1 MPNLLKEK
9 NGSKLILNLQNEIL
23 KIFSDSSALISD
35 SSILSKEIE
44 NSVNIIVKSLSKGNK
59 LLILGNGGSAA
70 DAQHIAS
77 EFIGRFQKN
86 RSSFPA
92 ISLSTDSSI
101 LTSISNDY
109 NFDQIFKRQLE
120 GLLNSGDVVLVLSTS
135 GNSINIINAL
145 KFAQKKNVAIIG
157 LLGNKGGK
165 IKKFTDISLVVN
177 SSSTARIQE
186 VHRIIYHIICE
197 IAEKKLAGIIKN

>member
-1 MPNLLKEK
+1 MT
-9 NGSKLILNLQNEIL
+9 LQNEIL
-23 KIFSDSSALISD
+23 KIFSESSSLISN

-70 DAQHIAS
+70 DAQHIAA

-92 ISLSTDSSI
+92 ISLTTDSSI

-120 GLLNSGDVVLVLSTS
+120 GLLNSGDVILVLSTS

-145 KFAQKKNVAIIG
+145 KFAQKKNVSIIG

-165 IKKFTDISLVVN
+165 IKKLTDISLVVN

-197 IAEKKLAGIIKN
+197 IVEKKLAGIIKN